1 MELELS
7 AEEIQELESSVEEE
21 TRELIV
27 KATADRKALLEA
39 AKPLIKYLAENHH
52 PHTKAIVTATEV
64 EVLEAVAING
74 TEEFLVD

>member
-27 KATADRKALLEA
+27 KVKMENNALLEA
-39 AKPLIKYLAENHH
+39 AKPPYKVFSREPSPSY
-52 PHTKAIVTATEV
+52 
-64 EVLEAVAING
+64 
-74 TEEFLVD
+74 

>member
-27 KATADRKALLEA
+27 KVKMENNALLEA

-52 PHTKAIVTATEV
+52 PHIKAIVTSTEV
-64 EVLEAVAING
+64 EILEGLAING